1 MEENKNV
8 IEEST
13 KMDKEREAAE
23 AEASRVKVLSP
34 AQLVAKRFFRNK
46 LAITGLVILSIMFVF
61 SFIGA
66 FFSPYKANQ
75 VFKKIDEVKKDYA
88 TAQIN
93 TELRYS
99 VSEGQKMSNMLKAQ
113 FVLARTEKKNVFE
126 FEDKEY
132 AFSEVAPGFFNIGEF
147 ERVATINDRNGNS
160 ISGVSKEVEKAYK
173 QAMSEDKKAFEV
185 ENTSYAIK
193 LDSRDKAVGKINTIA
208 MASAIIFDYADP
220 TYKELCENLEFRHA
234 ASVAIGNEL
243 TSFEYDGAVYDVDVM
258 SKEGS
263 SQKVGTIL
271 QAGNV
276 VINVS
281 DVLMSAKDS
290 SVTLTSDFKTK
301 AREAI
306 AASDGSTFKFTA
318 LDADNNEVEYY
329 ANITN
334 GNIYI
339 KKMAKTELLDSYASP
354 SKKHILGTDFSGMDL
369 MTRLMHGGRVSLIVG
384 FVVIFIEMFIG
395 IVIGGISGFFGG
407 WVDMALMRFVDLF
420 NSIPYW
426 PMLIIASSVMD
437 ALRVGAY
444 LRLLALMFILG
455 FLGWTGI
462 ARIVRGQILTLREQ
476 EFMIA
481 CEANGIRTSRRI
493 FRHLVPNVMPILIV
507 QATMGL
513 GSVIITEAT
522 LSFLGLGAKYP
533 MASWGTIINASTD
546 MFVMTNYWW
555 VWIPAGTC
563 ILLTVLGFNF
573 VGDGL
578 RDAFDPKMKR

>member
-8 IEEST
+8 MNEST
-13 KMDKEREAAE
+13 NMDKEREAAQ
-23 AEASRVKVLSP
+23 AEANRVKVLSP
-34 AQLVAKRFFRNK
+34 SQLVAKRFFRNK
-46 LAITGLVILSIMFVF
+46 LAIVGLVILAIMFVF
-61 SFIGA
+61 SFICA
-66 FFSPYKANQ
+66 CFSPYKANQ
-75 VFKKIDEVKKDYA
+75 VFKKIDLVKKDYA
-88 TAQIN
+88 TALVN

-99 VSEGQKMSNMLKAQ
+99 VADGQKLSNTLKAQ
-113 FVLARTEKKNVFE
+113 FILARAEKKAVFE

-132 AFSEVAPGFFNIGEF
+132 AFAEVTPGLFNIGEF
-147 ERVATINDRNGNS
+147 EEVVKISGRQGNS
-160 ISGVSKEVEKAYK
+160 ISGVSEEIKNGFEA
-173 QAMSEDKKAFEV
+173 AMSEGRLSFEA
-185 ENTSYAIK
+185 EGESYAIK
-193 LDSRDKAVGKINTIA
+193 MDNKDKVVGKINTLAI
-208 MASAIIFDYADP
+208 ASAVIFDAADAGYAD
-220 TYKELCENLEFRHA
+220 LCNNLQFRHA
-234 ASVAIGNEL
+234 AGLALGNEM
-243 TSFEYDGAVYDVDVM
+243 TSFEFEGTTYDVAVTA
-258 SKEGS
+258 KEGS
-263 SQKVGTIL
+263 NQKVGSIL
-271 QAGNV
+271 QAGNPV
-276 VINVS
+276 VNIS
-281 DVLMSAKDS
+281 DVIISPKNNS
-290 SVTLTSDFKTK
+290 EVLTSDFKSK

-306 AASDGSTFKFTA
+306 SANGGSTFEFKA
-318 LDADNNEVEYY
+318 LDDNDKEVEYF
-329 ANITN
+329 AKITN

-339 KKMAKTELLDSYASP
+339 KRMEKSQLIDIYSAP
-354 SKKHILGTDFSGMDL
+354 NKKHMLGTDRAGMDL
-369 MTRLMHGGRVSLIVG
+369 MTRLMHGGRVSLVVG

-407 WVDMALMRFVDLF
+407 WVDMLLMRFVDLF

-444 LRLLALMFILG
+444 LRLLSLMFILG
-455 FLGWTGI
+455 FLGWTGV

-513 GSVIITEAT
+513 GSIIITEAT

-546 MFVMTNYWW
+546 MYVMTNYWW
-555 VWIPAGTC
+555 IWVPAGTC